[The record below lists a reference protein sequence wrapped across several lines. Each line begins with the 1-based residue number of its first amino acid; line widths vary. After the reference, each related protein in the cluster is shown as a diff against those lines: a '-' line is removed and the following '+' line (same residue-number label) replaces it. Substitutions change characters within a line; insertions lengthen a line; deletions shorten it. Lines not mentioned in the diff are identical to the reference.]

1 MSINWKYVWGTA
13 TIVVIV
19 GGTIYAIKKSKDAQ
33 KAEGESISLAEARS
47 IVRREEALRE
57 APVASE
63 SHSKILG
70 NGISQVILDEVG
82 FTAGPFN
89 IDGVQTHFTIKNAQ
103 VIDEAAP
110 FADEEFEDNEE
121 EDEMVMEDDPGDF
134 LFYDGGRDPKEDIEL
149 RYDPNS
155 RDARNQFIR
164 MELAEWRPLE
174 DNYQT
179 LLRLFDFP
187 FKPQNDGDELMATQV
202 IDYRVRFFGF
212 GSRWCKEVTVADI
225 IMHYS
230 RKAEFNCGE
239 NVRYWADYFLEFNE
253 LDFTKANHEIDEVL
267 LRLNSHTYFNEER
280 ATFGLFGLTREC
292 MDQAIRIANGNVDR
306 SVTYEIEFNEFLK
319 SCV

>member
-1 MSINWKYVWGTA
+1 
-13 TIVVIV
+13 
-19 GGTIYAIKKSKDAQ
+19 
-33 KAEGESISLAEARS
+33 
-47 IVRREEALRE
+47 
-57 APVASE
+57 
-63 SHSKILG
+63 
-70 NGISQVILDEVG
+70 
-82 FTAGPFN
+82 
-89 IDGVQTHFTIKNAQ
+89 
-103 VIDEAAP
+103 
-110 FADEEFEDNEE
+110 
-121 EDEMVMEDDPGDF
+121 MVMEDDPGDF